1 MNTKRY
7 NILNNLDSAK
17 KTTHRI
23 YESSKAG
30 TTDDQ
35 GKTRELLLRM
45 RNLEKINAH
54 LVNLVE
60 EDRQKLAE
68 TVAENSRF
76 LSIIAHDLRSPLCT
90 TIGVFDLLK
99 EGITDG
105 DKLEVEELIDIASNS
120 ANNTLSL
127 LDELLAWSVSQNT
140 EQNFNPVKINLHELI
155 NDELESFSTTTAQK
169 QITISHSIV
178 PDLYI
183 TADLQMTKTIFRNLI
198 SNAIK
203 FTYTGGN
210 ISISATEGKY
220 FVEMEGKDNGTGISE
235 KTLKKLFKIDEFN
248 SLSGTNNEQGT
259 GLGLLFCKEFIGMH
273 GGKIWVE
280 SEPGKGSKFKFT
292 LPHYI

>member
-17 KTTHRI
+17 KTTHRV
-23 YESSKAG
+23 YANPKPEK
-30 TTDDQ
+30 TDSTE
-35 GKTRELLLRM
+35 KTKEHLLRIHK
-45 RNLEKINAH
+45 LEKAKAYLENQ
-54 LVNLVE
+54 VE
-60 EDRQKLAE
+60 EGKKELAE
-68 TVAENSRF
+68 SVAKNNRF
-76 LSIIAHDLRSPLCT
+76 LSIVTHDLRSPLCT

-99 EGITDG
+99 EGITEG

-127 LDELLAWSVSQNT
+127 LDELLAWSVTQNS
-140 EQNFNPVKINLHELI
+140 EKSFNPVKINLNELI
-155 NDELESFSTTTAQK
+155 NDELESFNATTTQK
-169 QITISHSIV
+169 QITITHSIV
-178 PDLYI
+178 PNLYI

-203 FTYTGGN
+203 FTYTGGK
-210 ISISATEGKY
+210 ILISATEGKK
-220 FVEMEGKDNGTGISE
+220 FVEIEVKDNGTGMSE
-235 KTLKKLFKIDEFN
+235 ETQKKLFKFDKFH
-248 SLSGTNNEQGT
+248 SLKGTNNEQGT
-259 GLGLLFCKEFIGMH
+259 GLGLLFCKEFVGLH

>member
-30 TTDDQ
+30 TADDK
-35 GKTRELLLRM
+35 GKTRELQLRM
-45 RNLEKINAH
+45 RKLEKINAH
-54 LVNLVE
+54 LVHLVE

-76 LSIIAHDLRSPLCT
+76 LSIVAHDLRSPLCT

-105 DKLEVEELIDIASNS
+105 EKLEVEELIDIASNS

-127 LDELLAWSVSQNT
+127 LDELLAWSVLQNS
-140 EQNFNPVKINLHELI
+140 EKSFNPVKINLRELVI
-155 NDELESFSTTTAQK
+155 NEIESFNTTTGQK
-169 QITISHSIV
+169 QITITHSIV
-178 PDLYI
+178 PGIYV
-183 TADLQMTKTIFRNLI
+183 TADLQMTKTILRNLI

-210 ISISATEGKY
+210 ISISATEGKK
-220 FVEMEGKDNGTGISE
+220 FVEIIVKDDGTGMSE
-235 KTLKKLFKIDEFN
+235 STLKKLFQINEFH

-259 GLGLLFCKEFIGMH
+259 GLGLLFCKEFVGMH

-280 SEPGKGSKFKFT
+280 SKLNKGSKFKFT

>member
-1 MNTKRY
+1 
-7 NILNNLDSAK
+7 
-17 KTTHRI
+17 
-23 YESSKAG
+23 
-30 TTDDQ
+30 
-35 GKTRELLLRM
+35 M
-45 RNLEKINAH
+45 RKLEKINAQ
-54 LVNLVE
+54 LENLVE

-76 LSIIAHDLRSPLCT
+76 LSIVAHDLRSPLCA

-127 LDELLAWSVSQNT
+127 LDELLAWSVLQNS
-140 EQNFNPVKINLHELI
+140 EKSFNPVKINLHELI
-155 NDELESFSTTTAQK
+155 NDKLESFHTAATQK

-178 PDLYI
+178 PNLYI
-183 TADLQMTKTIFRNLI
+183 TADLEMTKTILRNLI

-210 ISISATEGKY
+210 ISISATEGKK
-220 FVEMEGKDNGTGISE
+220 FVEIEVKDNGTGITGE
-235 KTLKKLFKIDEFN
+235 TMKKLFQSDEFH

-259 GLGLLFCKEFIGMH
+259 GLGLLFCKEFVGLH

-280 SEPGKGSKFKFT
+280 SKPNKGSKFKFT